1 MALSARDQKEKDD
14 LDKLDDLRKSYLAK
28 KGKKPTP
35 KNIKVD
41 SRSAREKKDA
51 ADYKKLEVLRKR
63 YLTNVKKSVR
73 PKAKKINSVKEI
85 DTVIKEIK
93 KPTISIAVVT
103 VEPKQRTVKTRA
115 GKTDVTDLGK
125 QRTVKTRAGKTNVT
139 GPGKQRTVK
148 TRAGKKKRKI
158 PEGRSINMKVPK
170 SVSKRKIPEGRST
183 NMKVPKSVSKMSLA
197 EKKGYFNVVNKERP
211 RVKRE
216 IKKSSAGTFVTYPQ
230 FTLAEYLKLSKH
242 DRYLMGLPETDERLS
257 RNSRN
262 ILTFTKIKN

>member
-103 VEPKQRTVKTRA
+103 VEPKKGDGKLASVVKRSPMSKLKKGD
-115 GKTDVTDLGK
+115 GKLASV
-125 QRTVKTRAGKTNVT
+125 VKRSSGVF
-139 GPGKQRTVK
+139 
-148 TRAGKKKRKI
+148 KKKRKI
-158 PEGRSINMKVPK
+158 PEGRGINK
-170 SVSKRKIPEGRST
+170 
-183 NMKVPKSVSKMSLA
+183 KVPKSVSKMTLA
-197 EKKGYFNVVNKERP
+197 EKEFYFNINNKDNP
-211 RVKRE
+211 SVKRGT
-216 IKKSSAGTFVTYPQ
+216 KKSSAGTFVTYPQ
-230 FTLAEYLKLSKH
+230 FTLAEYLKMSKR
-242 DRYLMGLPETDERLS
+242 DRYLVGLPETDERLS

-262 ILTFTKIKN
+262 ILTFTPIKN

>member
-1 MALSARDQKEKDD
+1 MNRKEAEDDREDKLVELRKKYLDSKGIISKAKPSAKVKLTG
-14 LDKLDDLRKSYLAK
+14 LDKVEAEREAKLVELRKKYLAK
-28 KGKKPTP
+28 KRAVAK
-35 KNIKVD
+35 
-41 SRSAREKKDA
+41 
-51 ADYKKLEVLRKR
+51 
-63 YLTNVKKSVR
+63 KKS
-73 PKAKKINSVKEI
+73 N
-85 DTVIKEIK
+85 T
-93 KPTISIAVVT
+93 VVT
-103 VEPKQRTVKTRA
+103 A
-115 GKTDVTDLGK
+115 GK
-125 QRTVKTRAGKTNVT
+125 QRTVKTREGGIPDTGKQRTVKT
-139 GPGKQRTVK
+139 REGGIPDTGKQRTVK

-197 EKKGYFNVVNKERP
+197 EKKVYFNVVNKERP
-211 RVKRE
+211 SAKRE

>member
-1 MALSARDQKEKDD
+1 MKLTGREKKEEDD
-14 LDKLDDLRKSYLAK
+14 LDKLIELRKNYLAK

-41 SRSAREKKDA
+41 MRSTREKKEA
-51 ADYKKLEVLRKR
+51 ADYKKLEALRIK

-93 KPTISIAVVT
+93 KPTISIEVVT

-170 SVSKRKIPEGRST
+170 SVSRMT
-183 NMKVPKSVSKMSLA
+183 LA
-197 EKKGYFNVVNKERP
+197 EKEFYFNINNKDNP
-211 RVKRE
+211 SVKKGT
-216 IKKSSAGTFVTYPQ
+216 KKSSAGTFVTYPQ
-230 FTLAEYLKLSKH
+230 FTLAEYLKMSKR
-242 DRYLMGLPETDERLS
+242 DRYLVGLPESDKRLS

-262 ILTFTKIKN
+262 ILTFTPIKN